1 MYQLWF
7 YLIPFNLP
15 SFWQF
20 SKSSNLS
27 QDFLSRKLKALK
39 YAGKTVTYL
48 LTMSANQMKVLK
60 RILQTTSSFPSTL
73 WKMKE
78 EAFKKRENI
87 VKLQHYAENNLQEE
101 RRQKSEEYFTRLEL
115 INSLWIGHLQWEAC
129 QRL

>member
-7 YLIPFNLP
+7 YLI
-15 SFWQF
+15 SFQSAVF
-20 SKSSNLS
+20 LTIFKVV
-27 QDFLSRKLKALK
+27 QPLSRFSFEKIESTEICR
-39 YAGKTVTYL
+39 KTVTYL

-78 EAFKKRENI
+78 EAFKKRENM

-115 INSLWIGHLQWEAC
+115 INSL
-129 QRL
+129 